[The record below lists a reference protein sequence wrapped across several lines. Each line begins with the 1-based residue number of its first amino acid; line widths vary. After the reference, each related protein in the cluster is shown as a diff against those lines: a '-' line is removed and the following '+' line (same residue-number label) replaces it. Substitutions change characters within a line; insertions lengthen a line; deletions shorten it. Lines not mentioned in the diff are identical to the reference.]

1 MAEIVNSLFGSYLQ
15 KDPMGVVDPRAP
27 LLTGGGMM
35 QQPAP
40 TYQPQTQP
48 APTIQQQPLIKQAV
62 EPIGKQPLTEYTST
76 PVMSEPPT
84 TTTTYDPTAIDLSL
98 LQDLDLSNLNLEG
111 LADLSQYTS
120 TELGDFTGLG
130 TAMPTNPA
138 DYYTRSLDFLNSVAS
153 GNTADKVNR
162 RDDIYNNF
170 FTQQNQYTYEGDPA
184 DFRAEV
190 GLSDTFAVYD
200 APESMINQQTVQDAF
215 NILTTAENPLA
226 ALSDYYGFEITPTTN
241 EGANYT
247 NATKYGTTPESM
259 AEFQSIIEPIL
270 QRSIPYIAAT
280 QGLNYTDA
288 LEYAYTHDPMIAALY
303 NQYGV
308 DLYRQTDDGSTY
320 IYDPIAGQEIR
331 TLEVKDASILPAV
344 VGLGLTFAGV
354 PGALGTALGASGTA
368 ATTLGS
374 ALMSGAS
381 TLIQGGDLED
391 ALKAGITSAVTSGI
405 TGDLNKAVAATLG
418 VSDDVAAGI
427 TAAGLSA
434 AQGGSTEEALLS
446 GFLAG
451 ASSYIQGELPSGA
464 EWDADKNALVGPDG
478 QVIGQQPDF
487 VVGGPDAAA
496 SSAAAWSTA
505 LAGTE
510 NFAANQGGTTTDTP
524 EIFAGRTTGEPTVDT
539 TTGTDGGML
548 TADTPA
554 GGIEEVVVSGDGG
567 VQYTMPSNDGVIY
580 QTAQDLTATPYGEY
594 WFKTIQQVD
603 PVGYEEMLSAFEG
616 GAETFTWKGLTF
628 NYADMMGTGATT
640 TQLPDRVPPETGD
653 TTVPAEPVTLED
665 TTAPDQPPLPPT
677 DETLDIPEIPVENI
691 PPEITTDVTPP
702 VIPPVTPEPPVIPT
716 PTGGGGGQAP
726 ATPTPVPT
734 GTGAPTPP
742 TIPTSGTEGTQG
754 TTGTVTQGGGEE
766 VVDVFGDAGLEGDAF
781 GDSTVGGA
789 EGGGAPVGG
798 DAGTVD
804 VTTTPEYQD
813 LQDELNNALANQNTL
828 EIEVGNL
835 QNEVDAANAALSE
848 AEAAA
853 DAAEAA
859 GAANAEELRGEVA
872 AAQATA
878 DSLQGELNNANE
890 ALGNANSEI
899 ESLQGQLSGTQE
911 ELGTALSTIETLT
924 GELNA
929 AQDAAAA
936 AQAAADAAEAAGA
949 ANAAE
954 LRAEADAANETVND
968 LRGQLTEAN
977 TTITDLSGQ
986 LTTATEQ
993 NTALQGQL
1001 AEANANATDLE
1012 SRLSTANT
1020 ELNDLQTEYEKAVET
1035 NAANVADL
1043 EGEITDKQGEI
1054 NDLESELS
1062 GATATIDDLEQEL
1075 SDVQSELASQEE
1087 ATAAAIAEGIANAEA
1102 AGEAGYGTGY
1112 GEGVGAGRGQGFG
1125 LGVGAGML
1133 TGGGGG
1139 VAMTAPQTQQ
1149 FMQELQPDLTKI
1161 QLQPYQPAKNYLDE
1175 LIARLNA

>member
-1 MAEIVNSLFGSYLQ
+1 MPEIVNSLFGEYIAQ
-15 KDPMGVVDPRAP
+15 DPMGVVDPRAP

-48 APTIQQQPLIKQAV
+48 VPTIQQQPLIKQAI
-62 EPIGKQPLTEYTST
+62 EPIGKQQLTEYTST
-76 PVMSEPPT
+76 PVMSQPPIAA
-84 TTTTYDPTAIDLSL
+84 TTYDPNAIDLSL
-98 LQDLDLSNLNLEG
+98 LENLDLSNLNLEG

-170 FTQQNQYTYEGDPA
+170 FTQQNQYTYEGNPA

-270 QRSIPYIAAT
+270 QRSIPYITAT

-331 TLEVKDASILPAV
+331 TLEVKDATLSDYLPALA
-344 VGLGLTFAGV
+344 GLALTFAGV

-427 TAAGLSA
+427 TAAGLA
-434 AQGGSTEEALLS
+434 KAQGADTDAALLS

-487 VVGGPDAAA
+487 VVGGQDAAA
-496 SSAAAWSTA
+496 GSASAWSAA

-510 NFAANQGGTTTDTP
+510 NFAASQTADTTETP

-554 GGIEEVVVSGDGG
+554 GGMEEVVVSGDGG

-640 TQLPDRVPPETGD
+640 TQLPERVPPETGD
-653 TTVPAEPVTLED
+653 TAVPAEPVTLED

-691 PPEITTDVTPP
+691 PPELDVDVTPP
-702 VIPPVTPEPPVIPT
+702 IIPPVTPEPPVIPT

-804 VTTTPEYQD
+804 VTTSPEYQD

-835 QNEVDAANAALSE
+835 QNEVDAANARLSE

-859 GAANAEELRGEVA
+859 GAANADALRGEVA

-929 AQDAAAA
+929 AQDSAAA

-1043 EGEITDKQGEI
+1043 EGEINDKQGEI

-1062 GATATIDDLEQEL
+1062 GATATIDDLEKEL
-1075 SDVQSELASQEE
+1075 SDVQSELAAQEE

-1112 GEGVGAGRGQGFG
+1112 GEGYGAGE
-1125 LGVGAGML
+1125 GAGYGKGML
-1133 TGGGGG
+1133 AGTVKGGGG
-1139 VAMTAPQTQQ
+1139 TAAKTTPFMASIEYNPELLSPLMQQ
-1149 FMQELQPDLTKI
+1149 QQKD
-1161 QLQPYQPAKNYLDE
+1161 YLAE
-1175 LIARLNA
+1175 LIARLQR